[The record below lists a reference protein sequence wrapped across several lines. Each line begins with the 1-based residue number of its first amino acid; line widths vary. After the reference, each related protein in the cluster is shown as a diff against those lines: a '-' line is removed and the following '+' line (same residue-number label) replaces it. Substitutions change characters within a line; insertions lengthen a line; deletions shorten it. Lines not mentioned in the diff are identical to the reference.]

1 MVLQSGPFPTRR
13 QPEGFMASL
22 FLFIIKILLQVPH
35 QKWPP
40 NFTCV
45 TWWTTQHRPLK
56 ESKCLSLRL
65 LWAEQSLLWVLS
77 LTKKA
82 YEPQELQMAGQKL
95 TCRTGESQLA
105 SGSPSHL
112 IIILPS
118 SCVVS
123 FCCYD
128 KKHSDQKQLGKE
140 TVYLPYISGSQ
151 SFIEGN
157 QGRNSDGHVK

>member
-1 MVLQSGPFPTRR
+1 MDNYLKNASQRSDPLRNDMSILWESSLRLKKRRVWKSKKKYCHKSMVLQSGPLPTRR

-45 TWWTTQHRPLK
+45 TWWTAQHRPLK

-82 YEPQELQMAGQKL
+82 YEPQELQMAGQ
-95 TCRTGESQLA
+95 S
-105 SGSPSHL
+105 
-112 IIILPS
+112 
-118 SCVVS
+118 
-123 FCCYD
+123 
-128 KKHSDQKQLGKE
+128 
-140 TVYLPYISGSQ
+140 
-151 SFIEGN
+151 
-157 QGRNSDGHVK
+157 